1 MSIYIKAHN
10 INIIYISADISTMTA
25 RFLEHSFL
33 FSYEVTSNKYII
45 SKVTEGTDLHSK
57 PIIMAEM

>member
-1 MSIYIKAHN
+1 M
-10 INIIYISADISTMTA
+10 YISADISTMTA
-25 RFLEHSFL
+25 RFLEQSYL
-33 FSYEVTSNKYII
+33 FSYEVTNKYII